1 MSLSE
6 KQGDPQFIIVKIGE
20 QIFGISVDYVVDV
33 LAPKAITSVPL
44 ARKEVVGLL
53 NLRGRII
60 SALDIRVLLDISD
73 KTDIEQNMCVVIEY
87 ERELYSLM
95 VDEVGK
101 VVSLNLDE
109 LVPTPDNLS
118 KFWRD
123 VSLGV
128 VLMNE
133 DLLVILDIN
142 KIMKLLVG

>member
-6 KQGDPQFIIVKIGE
+6 KQGDPQFIIVKIGD

-33 LAPKAITSVPL
+33 LAPKTITSVPL

-60 SALDIRVLLDISD
+60 SALDIRVLLDIID

-87 ERELYSLM
+87 EHELYSLM

-142 KIMKLLVG
+142 KIMNLLVG